1 MEDASASDILEELIR
16 SIVTEGAHKPVVF
29 IDNIENILSVEDS
42 EDMKPLMDGIRK
54 LAKELGI
61 PILMSYGYAQAES
74 CLLYTSFGVTEWIL
88 HGFQKKLP
96 LGILINLW
104 HRLREM

>member
-54 LAKELGI
+54 LAK
-61 PILMSYGYAQAES
+61 
-74 CLLYTSFGVTEWIL
+74 
-88 HGFQKKLP
+88 
-96 LGILINLW
+96 
-104 HRLREM
+104 

>member
-1 MEDASASDILEELIR
+1 M
-16 SIVTEGAHKPVVF
+16 VF

-61 PILMSYGYAQAES
+61 PIICVMY
-74 CLLYTSFGVTEWIL
+74 IL
-88 HGFQKKLP
+88 NSNMQ
-96 LGILINLW
+96 I
-104 HRLREM
+104 